1 MPRTKVQRQTSKRNR
16 NSDEDGLKIQLKEMQ
31 RIHDEF
37 ESESTM
43 IWQRRKEQIS
53 DLFKE
58 FRCNLSHAEMEMTM
72 GEFMSGKSLNSKST
86 ESDTLLTET
95 NGSGASKL
103 DDDGTY
109 TLNVY

>member
-43 IWQRRKEQIS
+43 IWQRRKEEVS
-53 DLFKE
+53 DLFRK
-58 FRCNLSHAEMEMTM
+58 FRCNLSQAELEMTM
-72 GEFMSGKSLNSKST
+72 GDVVNGKQSKSD
-86 ESDTLLTET
+86 SLLTEV
-95 NGSGASKL
+95 NESGVTSKP
-103 DDDGTY
+103 DDDGT
-109 TLNVY
+109 

>member
-1 MPRTKVQRQTSKRNR
+1 MPRTKVQKQTSKRNR

-58 FRCNLSHAEMEMTM
+58 FRCNLSHAKMEMTM
-72 GEFMSGKSLNSKST
+72 GELMNANSLNGKST

-95 NGSGASKL
+95 NGSGSKL

-109 TLNVY
+109 ILNVY